1 VSLQFGKFVEM
12 G

>member
-1 VSLQFGKFVEM
+1 LSLQFGKFVEM